1 MTMLD
6 DRDHRPDATNE
17 RLAALLEL
25 ERDRPERVAAAIGFL
40 AFVIVACGAALVS
53 WAVLGW

>member
-1 MTMLD
+1 MLD